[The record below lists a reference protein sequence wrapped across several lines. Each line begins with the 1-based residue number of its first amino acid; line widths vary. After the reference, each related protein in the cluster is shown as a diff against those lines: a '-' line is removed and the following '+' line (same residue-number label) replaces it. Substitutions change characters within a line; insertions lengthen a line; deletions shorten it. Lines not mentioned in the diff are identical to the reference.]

1 MEAPPPIQ
9 VDALPGQ
16 RARREEGIVRSRRT
30 IQGLRLFGK
39 FLISVGVGVLLF
51 IVWTLWGTGLYTARE
66 QSRLEEELAESIAR
80 ADVRAEE
87 DVDSRTWPRGFSP
100 RPGDPVFRMVVPKI
114 GLKTVVV
121 EGVGTEDLKKGPGHY
136 PTCRP
141 GFERPLCTEFEAAW
155 PGEDRRVVL
164 SGHRTTYGA
173 EFHRVDELEKGDDI
187 LIQSPYGRF
196 VYSVTRKEVVEPDSR
211 AIVLPG
217 DSAELVLTTCEP
229 KYSAEKRL
237 IVYAALEPAR

>member
-1 MEAPPPIQ
+1 MEVEAVRPR
-9 VDALPGQ
+9 G
-16 RARREEGIVRSRRT
+16 RREESLVRSRRGM
-30 IQGLRLFGK
+30 QGLRLLGK

-66 QSRLEEELAESIAR
+66 QSRLEEELATSIAQ
-80 ADVRAEE
+80 ADVREE
-87 DVDSRTWPRGFSP
+87 EGDGPTWPRGFAP
-100 RPGDPVFRMVVPKI
+100 PPGEPVFRMVVPKI

-141 GFERPLCTEFEAAW
+141 GFERPLCTEFEAVW
-155 PGEDRRVVL
+155 PGEEGRVVL

-173 EFHRVDELEKGDDI
+173 EFHRVDELEKGDEI
-187 LIQSPYGRF
+187 LIQSPYGQF
-196 VYSVTRKEVVEPDSR
+196 VYSVTHKEVVEPDSR

-217 DSAELVLTTCEP
+217 DRAEIVLTTCEP
-229 KYSAEKRL
+229 KFSAEKRL
-237 IVYAALEPAR
+237 IVYAALEPAD

>member
-1 MEAPPPIQ
+1 MDAPPPIE
-9 VDALPGQ
+9 VEAVKTRG
-16 RARREEGIVRSRRT
+16 RRREQSVVRSRRS

-39 FLISVGVGVLLF
+39 FLISVGVGILLF

-66 QSRLEEELAESIAR
+66 QSRLEEKLATSIAR
-80 ADVRAEE
+80 ADVGAEE
-87 DVDSRTWPRGFSP
+87 ETGKRTPPRDFAP
-100 RPGDPVFRMVVPKI
+100 PPGEPVFRMVVPKI

-141 GFERPLCTEFEAAW
+141 GFERPFCTEFEAAW
-155 PGEDRRVVL
+155 PGKDRRVVL

-173 EFHRVDELEKGDDI
+173 EFHRADELERGDDI

-196 VYSVTRKEVVEPDSR
+196 VYSVTHKEVVEPDSR
-211 AIVLPG
+211 AVVLPG
-217 DSAELVLTTCEP
+217 DRAELVLTTCEP
-229 KYSAEKRL
+229 KYSAAKRL
-237 IVYAALEPAR
+237 IVYAALEPVD